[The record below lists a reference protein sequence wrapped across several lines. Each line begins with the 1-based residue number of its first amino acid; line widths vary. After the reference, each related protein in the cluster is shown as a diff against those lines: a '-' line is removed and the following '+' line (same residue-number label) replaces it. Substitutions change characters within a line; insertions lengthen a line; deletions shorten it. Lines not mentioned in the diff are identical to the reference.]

1 MPHTPHDFLDEARRA
16 IPEVSV
22 EAVAAGRTRGDEVVL
37 LDVREK
43 DEVRAG
49 YIEGAVTIP
58 RGFLEFQVASQ
69 LPQTDADVVVYCASG
84 ARSLLAAQVLRAMGY
99 TRVASMAG
107 GITRWQEAG
116 YPVVRDRQLS
126 AEQLERYSRHF
137 LLHQLGE
144 KGQRKL
150 LDAKV
155 LLVGAGGLGSPV
167 ALYLAAAGIGTLGIV
182 DADVVDRSNL
192 QRQVLHTTERVG
204 MLKTA
209 SAALAIQAL
218 NPDVQVRVYPERLT
232 VDNVM
237 ALFQDYD
244 VIVDGSDNFPTRY
257 LVNDA
262 AVLVGKPVV
271 HGSIFQFEGQAS
283 VFMPPAGPCYRCL
296 FPTPPPPGMVPSC
309 SEVGVLGVLP
319 GVIGVIQATETIKL
333 LIGQGAPLMGRLLM
347 YDALAMRFR
356 EIRIRR
362 DPDCPLCGA
371 HPTITEL
378 LNYEEFCGLDT
389 AALATIGV

>member
-22 EAVAAGRTRGDEVVL
+22 EAVAARRTRGDEVVL

-49 YIEGAVTIP
+49 YIEGAITIP
-58 RGFLEFQVASQ
+58 RGFLEFQAAAQ
-69 LPQTDADVVVYCASG
+69 LPQTDTDIVVYCASG
-84 ARSLLAAQVLRAMGY
+84 ARSLLAAQVLRTMGY

-137 LLHQLGE
+137 LLRQLGE

-192 QRQVLHTTERVG
+192 QRQVLHTTDRVG
-204 MLKTA
+204 MRKTE
-209 SAALAIQAL
+209 SAAMTIQAL

-283 VFMPPAGPCYRCL
+283 VFKPHEGPCYRCL

-333 LIGQGAPLMGRLLM
+333 IIGQGEPLVGRLVM

-362 DPDCPLCGA
+362 DPDCPLCGE

-378 LNYEEFCGLDT
+378 LNYEEFCGLDVVEP
-389 AALATIGV
+389 ATIGD

>member
-1 MPHTPHDFLDEARRA
+1 
-16 IPEVSV
+16 
-22 EAVAAGRTRGDEVVL
+22 
-37 LDVREK
+37 
-43 DEVRAG
+43 
-49 YIEGAVTIP
+49 
-58 RGFLEFQVASQ
+58 
-69 LPQTDADVVVYCASG
+69 VVYCASG

-107 GITRWQEAG
+107 GMTRWKEVG

-137 LLHQLGE
+137 LLRQLGE
-144 KGQRKL
+144 TGQGKL
-150 LDAKV
+150 LDAQV
-155 LLVGAGGLGSPV
+155 LLVGAGGLGSPA

-192 QRQVLHTTERVG
+192 QRQVLHTTDRVG
-204 MLKTA
+204 MPKTA
-209 SAALAIQAL
+209 SAALAIHAL
-218 NPDVQVRVYPERLT
+218 NPDVQVREYAVRLT
-232 VDNVM
+232 ADNVM
-237 ALFQDYD
+237 DLFRDYD

-283 VFMPPAGPCYRCL
+283 VFKPHEGPCYRCL
-296 FPTPPPPGMVPSC
+296 YPIPPPPGMVPSC

-333 LIGQGAPLMGRLLM
+333 IVGQGEPLVGRLLM

-371 HPTITEL
+371 HPTITAL
-378 LNYEEFCGLDT
+378 LDYEEFCGLD
-389 AALATIGV
+389 AVEPATVGA

>member
-22 EAVAAGRTRGDEVVL
+22 EAVAARRTRGDEVVL

-49 YIEGAVTIP
+49 YIEGAITIP
-58 RGFLEFQVASQ
+58 RGFLEFQAAEQ
-69 LPQTDADVVVYCASG
+69 LPQTDTDIVVYCASG

-116 YPVVRDRQLS
+116 YPVARDRQLS

-144 KGQRKL
+144 KGQGKL

-182 DADVVDRSNL
+182 DADVVDLSNL
-192 QRQVLHTTERVG
+192 QRQILHSTDR
-204 MLKTA
+204 
-209 SAALAIQAL
+209 
-218 NPDVQVRVYPERLT
+218 
-232 VDNVM
+232 
-237 ALFQDYD
+237 
-244 VIVDGSDNFPTRY
+244 
-257 LVNDA
+257 
-262 AVLVGKPVV
+262 
-271 HGSIFQFEGQAS
+271 
-283 VFMPPAGPCYRCL
+283 
-296 FPTPPPPGMVPSC
+296 
-309 SEVGVLGVLP
+309 
-319 GVIGVIQATETIKL
+319 IGVSKCSVSQLMPWLSELTPSKQAGK
-333 LIGQGAPLMGRLLM
+333 
-347 YDALAMRFR
+347 
-356 EIRIRR
+356 
-362 DPDCPLCGA
+362 
-371 HPTITEL
+371 
-378 LNYEEFCGLDT
+378 
-389 AALATIGV
+389 

>member
-22 EAVAAGRTRGDEVVL
+22 EEVAARRTRGDECIL

-43 DEVRAG
+43 EEVRAG
-49 YIEGAVTIP
+49 YIEGAITIP
-58 RGFLEFQVASQ
+58 RGFLEFQAVAH
-69 LPQTDADVVVYCASG
+69 LPQTDTDVVVYCASG
-84 ARSLLAAQVLRAMGY
+84 ARSLLAAQVLHAMGY

-107 GITRWQEAG
+107 GLTRWKEAG
-116 YPVVRDRQLS
+116 YPIVRDRPLS

-137 LLHQLGE
+137 LLRQLGE
-144 KGQRKL
+144 KGQRTL

-155 LLVGAGGLGSPV
+155 LLIGAGGLGSPA

-192 QRQVLHTTERVG
+192 QRQVLHTTDRVG
-204 MLKTA
+204 MPKTA
-209 SAALAIQAL
+209 SAALAIHAL
-218 NPDVQVRVYPERLT
+218 NPDVQVCVYPERLT

-237 ALFQDYD
+237 ALFRDYD

-271 HGSIFQFEGQAS
+271 HGSIFQFEGQVS
-283 VFMPPAGPCYRCL
+283 VFKPHAGPCYRCL
-296 FPTPPPPGMVPSC
+296 YPTPPPPGMVPSC

-333 LIGQGAPLMGRLLM
+333 IIGQGEPLVGRLLM

-371 HPTITEL
+371 QPTITEL

-389 AALATIGV
+389 AALATTGA

>member
-1 MPHTPHDFLDEARRA
+1 MPHTPRDFLDEARRT
-16 IPEVSV
+16 ISEVSV
-22 EAVAAGRTRGDEVVL
+22 EDVAARRTHGDDVIL

-58 RGFLEFQVASQ
+58 RGFLEFQASAQ
-69 LPQTDADVVVYCASG
+69 LPQTDTDVVVYCASG
-84 ARSLLAAQVLRAMGY
+84 ARSLLAAQVLHAMGY
-99 TRVASMAG
+99 TRIASMAG
-107 GITRWQEAG
+107 GMTRWQEAG

-137 LLHQLGE
+137 LLRQLGE
-144 KGQRKL
+144 KGQGKL

-192 QRQVLHTTERVG
+192 QRQVLHTTDRVG
-204 MLKTA
+204 MGKTA
-209 SAALAIQAL
+209 SATLAILAL
-218 NPDVQVRVYPERLT
+218 NPEVQVRAYPERLT

-237 ALFQDYD
+237 ALFRDYD

-283 VFMPPAGPCYRCL
+283 VFKPHEGPCYRCL

-333 LIGQGAPLMGRLLM
+333 IIGQGEPLVGRLVM

-378 LNYEEFCGLDT
+378 LNYEEFCGLDVVEP
-389 AALATIGV
+389 ATIGD

>member
-1 MPHTPHDFLDEARRA
+1 MSHTPHDFLTEARRA

-22 EAVAAGRTRGDEVVL
+22 EEVAARRTRGDEVIL

-49 YIEGAVTIP
+49 YIEGTVTIP
-58 RGFLEFQVASQ
+58 RGFLEFQAAGQ
-69 LPQTDADVVVYCASG
+69 LPQTDVDVVVYCASG

-107 GITRWQEAG
+107 GIARWQEAG

-126 AEQLERYSRHF
+126 VEQLERYSRHF

-182 DADVVDRSNL
+182 DADVVDLSNL
-192 QRQVLHTTERVG
+192 QRQILHSTDRIGVSKAE
-204 MLKTA
+204 
-209 SAALAIQAL
+209 SAKQTINSL
-218 NPDVQVRVYPERLT
+218 NPDVQVRIYNDRLT

-237 ALFQDYD
+237 DIFRDYD
-244 VIVDGSDNFPTRY
+244 IIVDGSDNFPTRY

-283 VFMPPAGPCYRCL
+283 VFKPHEGPCYRCL

-333 LIGQGAPLMGRLLM
+333 IIGQGEPLVGRLVM

-362 DPDCPLCGA
+362 DPDCPLCGE
-371 HPTITEL
+371 HPTITAL
-378 LNYEEFCGLDT
+378 LDYEEFCGLD
-389 AALATIGV
+389 ALAPATVGA